1 MAGISS
7 KSAGTL
13 ESQIKFNG
21 KELNEDL
28 DLDWYEYGFR
38 NNFDPQLGRFHSVD
52 PIASDYP
59 FYTPYQFAGNQPT
72 IAVDLDGLEPLFV
85 NEIMQWASEKVVTNP
100 NSGTSKAIGAAI
112 GMGKSI
118 EKTITGTVNAVLHP
132 IETAQSLLEMS
143 TFQGQLKA
151 SYGIAEK
158 LDVLQTGSGF
168 DKAVVVGEAVTDV
181 VIAVAGTKGAT
192 AGIKAETILGTT
204 GRVENAVGKVKGVQ
218 QQASEL
224 VASNGNKNRV
234 TLRSQKFQMEVDLQ
248 GQAHNYKGN
257 VIETPHTKISP
268 RNTKAPA
275 SQQPAYN
282 TSKKHAEYHSTTQ
295 QEIRLVRKYLEKQN
309 Q

>member
-1 MAGISS
+1 
-7 KSAGTL
+7 
-13 ESQIKFNG
+13 
-21 KELNEDL
+21 
-28 DLDWYEYGFR
+28 
-38 NNFDPQLGRFHSVD
+38 
-52 PIASDYP
+52 
-59 FYTPYQFAGNQPT
+59 
-72 IAVDLDGLEPLFV
+72 
-85 NEIMQWASEKVVTNP
+85 
-100 NSGTSKAIGAAI
+100 
-112 GMGKSI
+112 MGKSI
-118 EKTITGTVNAVLHP
+118 EKTSTGAANAILHP

-151 SYGIAEK
+151 SYGIAKK
-158 LDVLQTGSGF
+158 LDVLQSGSGF
-168 DKAVVVGEAVTDV
+168 EKAVVVGEAVTDV

-192 AGIKAETILGTT
+192 AGVKAETILGTT
-204 GRVENAVGKVKGVQ
+204 GRVENAVGKVKGIQ

-234 TLRSQKFQMEVDLQ
+234 TLRSDKFQLEVDLQ

-268 RNTKAPA
+268 RNAKAPA